1 MKMKDKNHEWE
12 YEFNL
17 FLYYLK
23 KYEIFT
29 PYYESHI
36 TIDHLPTDIFQLNLD
51 RFKKTPIGYRIWK
64 WIKTQKDK
72 YEKDELSLSQIIK
85 LESIPGWYWKWGLRP
100 NERNSFTERLGKYT
114 SRKSWDYDFLEAEDF
129 WISSNS
135 LKGKMLKIRKEIYR
149 IDQFSDCSNFY
160 CTTCG
165 GRYHYI
171 RSKISSDMKVQMKTI
186 VALAPHKLIEGM
198 FGEYAGLLFELN
210 TKAYQNSKKD
220 EINKY
225 VMDLEY
231 GGHSFNVAHE
241 SFLLTNKDYKDSEDD
256 FYKSGWHKILSI
268 GLKTMTE
275 KLDNDIDDE
284 SLFETM
290 LVILK
295 ENAIKYPKLVDYG
308 LTKMRESEAWEKLM
322 YNSLRENIPAVR
334 YYVGSGENYYY

>member
-1 MKMKDKNHEWE
+1 MKDKNDWE

-23 KYEIFT
+23 KYEIFS
-29 PYYESHI
+29 PFYEPPILSY
-36 TIDHLPTDIFQLNLD
+36 HLPTDIFQLNLD
-51 RFKKTPIGYRIWK
+51 RFKKTPIGHRILK
-64 WIKTQKDK
+64 WVRLQKDN
-72 YEKDELSLSQIIK
+72 YEKSELSLSKIIK

-135 LKGKMLKIRKEIYR
+135 LKGKMLKIRREIYR

-165 GRYHYI
+165 GKYHYI
-171 RSKISSDMKVQMKTI
+171 KSKISSEMKVQIKTI
-186 VALAPHKLIEGM
+186 VALAPHKFIEEM
-198 FGEYAGLLFELN
+198 FGEFSGLLFELN
-210 TKAYQNSKKD
+210 PKAYQSSKKD

-231 GGHSFNVAHE
+231 GGYSFNEAHE
-241 SFLLTNKDYKDSEDD
+241 SFLLTKKEYKDSNDD
-256 FYKSGWHKILSI
+256 FLKSGWHKVLSFGI
-268 GLKTMTE
+268 KAMTE
-275 KLDNDIDDE
+275 KLNNDIDDE

-290 LVILK
+290 LVILMEK
-295 ENAIKYPKLVDYG
+295 AVNYPKLVDYG
-308 LTKMRESEAWEKLM
+308 LVKMRVSDTWHRLM
-322 YNSLRENIPAVR
+322 YNALREQIPAVR
-334 YYVGSGENYYY
+334 YYVGSGRNYYF